1 MVRITV
7 LGALTAHVAGDAVR
21 LGGPR
26 QRAVLAR
33 LLVARGGTV
42 PAERLIDDLWD
53 GVPPAKAPASLQ
65 AYVSNLR
72 RLLEPARGPRQE
84 PRLLV
89 SVERGYALREVPTDA
104 AEFET
109 LTATGE
115 PRRAL
120 ALWQGP
126 AYGEFA
132 DRPWAAAETA
142 RLGELRTTA
151 RESAI
156 TQALT
161 AGRLGPAVRDAA
173 ALVDDH
179 PLHEEGWRL
188 LALSLWHSGRQ
199 ADALAAVRR
208 ARTHLATELG
218 LDPGPALTDLET
230 AILRQDLNHLAL
242 PAGHDDSATR
252 PSAQTAAVLRQLDL
266 EPVDRSG
273 AAAGDA
279 TALVEEF
286 PSSAEGWRLLVLALW
301 HSGRRGDALAAVRR
315 ARTDH
320 GTELGTVLDDL
331 EMAIQREDL
340 GYLLLSGRDGAAA
353 RESVVAE
360 ALAAA
365 GDATALVEEFPS
377 SAEGWRLLVL
387 ALWHSG
393 RRGDALAAVRR
404 ARTDHGTE
412 LGTVLD
418 DLEMAIQREDLGYLL
433 PSGRDG
439 AAARVGAAVR
449 DAAALVEEFPSSA
462 EGWRLLVL
470 ALCHSGRRAEALG
483 AVRRARM
490 RHGGELGGVL
500 DDLETAIMRGE
511 LDSLT
516 RPAPVEEAAAAE
528 RGPDSGSGEAT
539 AEVAL
544 LREELDRLA
553 LPARAGGRASR
564 AVFVGRQEELAALR
578 QAAGEAR
585 GGVGFVLVSG
595 EAGAGKSTVLGRLA
609 EELAD
614 GGWRVATGRC
624 PESAGAPAAW
634 AWTEVLRE
642 LAGQEPGA
650 AADPELAP
658 LLGDLEPAAGHDALS
673 GRFRLHRAVVA
684 RLHAAARSAPLAVFL
699 DDLHAADPE
708 TRELLGELAAHP
720 GAPVGG
726 GLLVVAALRPGE
738 GELADVLA
746 KLARRSPTR
755 VPLGGLA
762 EADAGQLIEAA
773 CAAPVRPE
781 TVHALAERTGGNP
794 FYLVES
800 AQLLALE
807 DESTALSQ
815 IPQGVRDV
823 LRRRF
828 KQLPGPAVDLLRLAA
843 VAGRESEVELLVR
856 AGEQDEDTATE
867 AVEAAVAGGL
877 LLEPR
882 PGTVRFAHLLVRD
895 TLYADLGGLRRARL
909 HGRIGHALHALRP
922 GELAALAH
930 HFTQA
935 ASTATAELAVQHCVR
950 AAEAAER
957 RYAHRSAVA
966 LLRQAVDNL
975 ERAAEQPGEDRAAR
989 RIDLLGALLRAQVRA
1004 GQVADAGETK
1014 ARALRLA
1021 RESGREDLLIAAW
1034 TAWTEPTPWVTHPYG
1049 TVDQDAVDTLGR
1061 LLGRTDLPPAVRCR
1075 LLDALTHELDCTGSP
1090 QAVEA
1095 AAEALALARAA
1106 DDPHLLCLALAAQA
1120 RACDHELASV
1130 DRLRLAEEIAALGLA
1145 HDLPAY
1151 RWHAEHL
1158 AATAAAVRGDLPAL
1172 RRHLAAGE
1180 ELAQRYR
1187 LVELSDVVLCQRAML
1202 ALAADRVEEAV
1213 ALYDRAMAGLRERSS
1228 LHADALDALVRIVIA
1243 HRQGRLAEALPLIE
1257 HHRAEYGPLVADVA
1271 ALALLAAGRP
1281 REEARAAR
1289 AQRRSVQADYFRSL
1303 FLVLRADAAMALD
1316 ERAEIAELLDELR
1329 PFADLVAGASS
1340 TSIAS
1345 RPVALSLGELARC
1358 LGRTAEAVEHF
1369 RHAAEVA
1376 RRWESPSWEAA
1387 ARAALTALGH

>member
-7 LGALTAHVAGDAVR
+7 LGALTAQVAGDAIR

-33 LLVARGGTV
+33 LLAARGAPVSAG
-42 PAERLIDDLWD
+42 RLIDDLWD
-53 GVPPAKAPASLQ
+53 GAPPAKAAVSLQ
-65 AYVSNLR
+65 TYVSNLR

-89 SVERGYALREVPTDA
+89 SAERGYAVREVHTDA

-109 LTATGE
+109 LVAAGE

-120 ALWQGP
+120 ELWQGT

-132 DRPWAAAETA
+132 DRPWAATETA
-142 RLGELRTTA
+142 RLEELRTGA
-151 RESAI
+151 RESA
-156 TQALT
+156 TARALGE
-161 AGRLGPAVRDAA
+161 GRLALAVQDAT
-173 ALVDDH
+173 ALVEEH
-179 PLHEEGWRL
+179 PLREEGWRL
-188 LALSLWHSGRQ
+188 LALALWHAGRQ
-199 ADALAAVRR
+199 AEALTAVRR

-218 LDPGPALTDLET
+218 LDPGPALTELET
-230 AILRQDLNHLAL
+230 AILRQQLDHLAL
-242 PAGHDDSATR
+242 PAG
-252 PSAQTAAVLRQLDL
+252 P
-266 EPVDRSG
+266 
-273 AAAGDA
+273 
-279 TALVEEF
+279 
-286 PSSAEGWRLLVLALW
+286 AE
-301 HSGRRGDALAAVRR
+301 S
-315 ARTDH
+315 
-320 GTELGTVLDDL
+320 
-331 EMAIQREDL
+331 
-340 GYLLLSGRDGAAA
+340 
-353 RESVVAE
+353 
-360 ALAAA
+360 
-365 GDATALVEEFPS
+365 
-377 SAEGWRLLVL
+377 
-387 ALWHSG
+387 
-393 RRGDALAAVRR
+393 
-404 ARTDHGTE
+404 
-412 LGTVLD
+412 
-418 DLEMAIQREDLGYLL
+418 
-433 PSGRDG
+433 
-439 AAARVGAAVR
+439 
-449 DAAALVEEFPSSA
+449 
-462 EGWRLLVL
+462 
-470 ALCHSGRRAEALG
+470 
-483 AVRRARM
+483 
-490 RHGGELGGVL
+490 
-500 DDLETAIMRGE
+500 
-511 LDSLT
+511 
-516 RPAPVEEAAAAE
+516 
-528 RGPDSGSGEAT
+528 
-539 AEVAL
+539 
-544 LREELDRLA
+544 A
-553 LPARAGGRASR
+553 LPAAPERTAASR
-564 AVFVGRQEELAALR
+564 PGGVFVGRLEELAALR
-578 QAAGEAR
+578 RAAEAAR
-585 GGVGFVLVSG
+585 GGAGFALVSG
-595 EAGAGKSTVLGRLA
+595 EAGAGKSTLLGRLT
-609 EELAD
+609 EELT
-614 GGWRVATGRC
+614 GHGWRVVTGRC

-642 LAGQEPGA
+642 LTAQEPDP

-658 LLGDLEPAAGHDALS
+658 LLADPEPTARQDALS

-684 RLHAAARSAPLAVFL
+684 RLHAAARSTPLAVLL

-708 TRELLGELAAHP
+708 TRELLGELAAHHAP
-720 GAPVGG
+720 GAPDG

-746 KLARRSPTR
+746 RLARRSPTR

-762 EADAGQLIEAA
+762 EVDAGRLIEAV

-794 FYLVES
+794 FYLTES

-807 DESTALSQ
+807 DESTALKQ
-815 IPQGVRDV
+815 VPQGVRDV

-828 KQLPGPAVDLLRLAA
+828 ERLPAPAVDLLRLAA
-843 VAGRESEVELLVR
+843 VAGRESDVDLLVR

-909 HGRIGHALHALRP
+909 HGRIGHALRELRP

-935 ASTATAELAVQHCVR
+935 ATTATAELAVEHCVR

-957 RYAHRSAVA
+957 RYAHRSAVT

-1004 GQVADAGETK
+1004 GQVTDAGATK
-1014 ARALRLA
+1014 AHALRLA

-1049 TVDQDAVDTLGR
+1049 TLDQDAIDTLGR
-1061 LLGRTDLPPAVRCR
+1061 LLRRTDLPPATQCR
-1075 LLDALTHELDCTGSP
+1075 LLDALTHELDCTGSTA
-1090 QAVEA
+1090 AVDA
-1095 AAEALALARAA
+1095 ATRAVALARAEN
-1106 DDPHLLCLALAAQA
+1106 DPRLLCLALAAQA
-1120 RACDHELASV
+1120 RACDHELAAV
-1130 DRLRLAEEIAALGLA
+1130 DRLHLAEEITALA
-1145 HDLPAY
+1145 VEHDLPAY

-1172 RRHLAAGE
+1172 RRHLTAGE

-1187 LVELSDVVLCQRAML
+1187 LVELSDVVLCQRGML
-1202 ALAADRVEEAV
+1202 ELAADRVEEAT
-1213 ALYDRAMAGLRERSS
+1213 ALYDRAMASLRARSS

-1243 HRQGRLAEALPLIE
+1243 HRQGRLAEMLPLID

-1289 AQRRSVQADYFRSL
+1289 AERRTVQADYFRSL

-1316 ERAEIAELLDELR
+1316 EHREMAELLDELR

-1345 RPVALSLGELARC
+1345 RPVALSLGELARR
-1358 LGRTAEAVEHF
+1358 LGRTAEAAEHF

-1376 RRWESPSWEAA
+1376 RRWESPSWEAQ
-1387 ARAALTALGH
+1387 AREGLRALA